1 MLLIE
6 LKNFAALDGFND
18 KMDKIALELLGT
30 EDKQHTEQSTEMIC
44 TLMGSK
50 IARELHLNNHAI
62 IDVLT
67 YV

>member
-6 LKNFAALDGFND
+6 VKNFAALDGFND

-30 EDKQHTEQSTEMIC
+30 EDKQHTEAINRNDMR

-50 IARELHLNNHAI
+50 IARELHFK
-62 IDVLT
+62 
-67 YV
+67 